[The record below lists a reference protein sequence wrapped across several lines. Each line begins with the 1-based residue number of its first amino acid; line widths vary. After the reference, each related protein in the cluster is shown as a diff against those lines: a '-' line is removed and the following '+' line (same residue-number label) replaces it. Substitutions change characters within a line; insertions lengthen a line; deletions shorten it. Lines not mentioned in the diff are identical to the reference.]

1 MALSIFFARKITAS
15 LISMAKRE
23 STPSPHALAAIL
35 AASAIPFTPATAQE
49 IQLADLPVAASPAPT
64 IELPVTTPPPVA
76 GSSVAPSLQIEPA
89 AATPASPSAEAKP
102 AQRQSR
108 AEPARQTNAR
118 TSATLSSAANRPM
131 EAAQPVTPVSA
142 KPLAAQISSQ
152 PPPEPQIAPAEPV
165 AVSTKSDTSSD
176 MGWLLA
182 ALGLG
187 GVALGGAATVAAL
200 NRRRRRQYLAV
211 GEATPD
217 DRRVSDTIEPVGAA
231 AGTPS
236 STEAFV
242 KRADLPAVALAAGPA
257 SDRGWREPFR
267 IPSGPLPM
275 GAERAALIERMA
287 SARPD
292 DDNPFVSLKRRRKRA
307 RMLLASH
314 ELRQRQAATEPFDFR
329 SYHSFT
335 QTEGSRTLSHG
346 SRTTT
351 EQETV
356 N

>member
-1 MALSIFFARKITAS
+1 
-15 LISMAKRE
+15 
-23 STPSPHALAAIL
+23 
-35 AASAIPFTPATAQE
+35 
-49 IQLADLPVAASPAPT
+49 
-64 IELPVTTPPPVA
+64 
-76 GSSVAPSLQIEPA
+76 
-89 AATPASPSAEAKP
+89 
-102 AQRQSR
+102 
-108 AEPARQTNAR
+108 
-118 TSATLSSAANRPM
+118 
-131 EAAQPVTPVSA
+131 
-142 KPLAAQISSQ
+142 
-152 PPPEPQIAPAEPV
+152 
-165 AVSTKSDTSSD
+165 

-275 GAERAALIERMA
+275 GAERGAALIDRMA